1 MPKLATFSAAEIC
14 KLLAAHGFFR
24 IRQSGSHIV
33 LRRAL
38 PNGGTA
44 TVIVPNHREIAKGTL
59 KSIIDMSGLDEAL
72 FRK

>member
-1 MPKLATFSAAEIC
+1 MPKLATFSASEVC
-14 KLLAAHGFFR
+14 KILTKHGFIR
-24 IRQSGSHIV
+24 VRQSGSPIV
-33 LRRAL
+33 MRRDL
-38 PNGGTA
+38 SSGGSS